1 MGERRERRKRNHEES
16 GSFQRF
22 SKERFI
28 SRKKPEG
35 GRRRARLRFLCQVL
49 KETLAAA
56 VVAAAVVIP
65 AKAVAA
71 AAAAAQ
77 DQENDDNP
85 GASATKVVAHIVLPP
100 FELHYSVW
108 QRGKSCYKGSGLFFA
123 GIFRGG
129 SLPKG
134 IRCAP
139 GPEAAAGLV
148 SHT

>member
-56 VVAAAVVIP
+56 VVAAAAFTAVVGGT
-65 AKAVAA
+65 AKATAA
-71 AAAAAQ
+71 AAH
-77 DQENDDNP
+77 DQNEDDDP
-85 GASATKVVAHIVLPP
+85 GAPVVVAH
-100 FELHYSVW
+100 
-108 QRGKSCYKGSGLFFA
+108 
-123 GIFRGG
+123 
-129 SLPKG
+129 
-134 IRCAP
+134 
-139 GPEAAAGLV
+139 
-148 SHT
+148 T

>member
-1 MGERRERRKRNHEES
+1 M
-16 GSFQRF
+16 
-22 SKERFI
+22 
-28 SRKKPEG
+28 
-35 GRRRARLRFLCQVL
+35 CQVL
-49 KETLAAA
+49 GETLAAA